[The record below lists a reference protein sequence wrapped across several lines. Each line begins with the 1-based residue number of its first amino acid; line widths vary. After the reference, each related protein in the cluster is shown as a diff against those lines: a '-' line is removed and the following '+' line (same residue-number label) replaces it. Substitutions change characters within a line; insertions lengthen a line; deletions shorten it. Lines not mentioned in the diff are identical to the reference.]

1 MSFEEK
7 YNRYKKS
14 DQIHVSDDYVNEM
27 AGKISEQIARKKR
40 IPYSFVWIFSG
51 ATAVAICMI
60 MVIYPQLN
68 PVGHTDNPI
77 SQQTEQPNVSPT
89 VENLKDSGSLASN
102 SEIKKFESND
112 LDHDAIVEYL
122 LDEEYEEI

>member
-14 DQIHVSDDYVNEM
+14 GKLHVSDDYVNEM
-27 AGKISEQIARKKR
+27 AGKVSEHISSRKKG
-40 IPYSFVWIFSG
+40 IPRQFVWIFSG
-51 ATAVAICMI
+51 TAAIAVCMA
-60 MVIYPQLN
+60 VVFFAPLN
-68 PVGHTDNPI
+68 HTDNPGNAV
-77 SQQTEQPNVSPT
+77 SQQTGQPNL
-89 VENLKDSGSLASN
+89 NMKDSGNLASN
-102 SEIKKFESND
+102 SETQKIESKE